1 MLAGFPASGPR
12 PMKQNFSE
20 FGARFTRH
28 TGARELM
35 DDLGAAMAA
44 DPPVRMLGGGNPA
57 HIPEMLALFRR
68 EFARVLADDREIRRM
83 VADYAD
89 PVGEH
94 GFRAALADL
103 LRAEYGWPLGPA
115 NIALTGGS
123 QSGFFLLF
131 NLLAGRHADG
141 ADRRILLPLTPEY
154 VGYQDLGASGEI
166 FTARRP
172 AIRHFD
178 ERLFK
183 YHVDFDALAGIGN
196 VAAIAASRP
205 TNPTGNLLTSEE
217 VARLAALA
225 RQKSVP
231 LILDCAYGMPFPRIV
246 FADATPYWDDNV
258 ILCLSLSKLGLPGVR
273 TGIVVADPEIV
284 AGLGAMTATMSLAVG
299 SVGPVL
305 MRELV
310 ATRAIIRVSE
320 DIIRP
325 YYLRRS
331 RQAVEWLRES
341 LRGCEYFIHRPEG
354 AFFLWLWL
362 PGLPVDSS
370 ELYRRL
376 KARGV
381 FVLSGH
387 HFFPG
392 LTDDWRHRHEC
403 LRISYAQ
410 DPATVREGL
419 AIIGE
424 EVRRAYGNDGGPR

>member
-1 MLAGFPASGPR
+1 MLAAFAASRPW
-12 PMKQNFSE
+12 PMKLYLSE

-35 DDLGAAMAA
+35 HDLGAAMAS
-44 DPPVRMLGGGNPA
+44 DSPVRMLGGGNPA

-68 EFARVLADDREIRRM
+68 EFARVLADDREFRRM

-89 PVGEH
+89 PIGEH

-103 LRAEYGWPLGPA
+103 LRAEHGWPLGPE

-123 QSGFFLLF
+123 QNGFFLLF
-131 NLLAGRHADG
+131 NLLAGRGLDG

-154 VGYQDLGASGEI
+154 VGYQDLGVAGTL

-172 AIRHFD
+172 VIERLD
-178 ERLFK
+178 ERFFK
-183 YHVDFDALAGIGN
+183 YHVDFEAVTASGD

-205 TNPTGNLLTSEE
+205 TNPTGNVLTNDE
-217 VARLAALA
+217 VERLAALA
-225 RQKSVP
+225 QQKSVP

-246 FADATPYWDDNV
+246 FTDAAAYWDDNV

-273 TGIVVADPEIV
+273 TGIVVARADV
-284 AGLGAMTATMSLAVG
+284 VSALGAMTATMSLAVG

-310 ATRAIIRVSE
+310 ATREIIRVSE

-331 RQAVEWLRES
+331 RQAVEWLQEA
-341 LRGCEYFIHRPEG
+341 LVGCEYFIHRPEG

-362 PGLPVDSS
+362 PGLPIDSG

-376 KARGV
+376 KKRGV
-381 FVLSGH
+381 LVLSGH

-392 LTDDWRHRHEC
+392 LADEWRHRHEC

-410 DPATVREGL
+410 PPQAVREGL
-419 AIIGE
+419 AVLGE
-424 EVRRAYGNDGGPR
+424 EVRRAYGNGAQPR